1 MVVETREKFVDE
13 DELMRLGSD
22 AMVEVIDGEI
32 VEMAAVGILHHI
44 IVGNLYHILDTWV
57 RVVEIGFIFPD
68 GLLFHLFREGKRI
81 KGSRVPDLSFVRK
94 GSIPKGWDISRP
106 FPGAPALAIE
116 VMSPDDSS
124 EDVLKKVREYLA
136 AGSEQV
142 WVVYPEPRELH
153 QFRRGFAD
161 VRTYTGSETI
171 DVEGLFPGLE
181 LKMDAIFA
189 LPELD

>member
-1 MVVETREKFVDE
+1 MAIKEHIKFVDE

-22 AMVEVIDGEI
+22 AMVEVVDGEI
-32 VEMAAVGILHHI
+32 VEMAAVGILHHF

-57 RVVEIGFIFPD
+57 RALETGFIFPD

-94 GSIPKGWDISRP
+94 GSIPKGWNIERP

-124 EDVLKKVREYLA
+124 EEVLKKVREYLA

-142 WVVYPEPRELH
+142 WVVYPQPRELH
-153 QFRRGFAD
+153 QFRRGVSD

-171 DVEGLFPGLE
+171 DVDTLFPG
-181 LKMDAIFA
+181 
-189 LPELD
+189 